1 MVSKLFI
8 VCGYLLEYMFASSF
22 GALIRSSN
30 GGIFIAEDTAYSPNN
45 FNVFLIMMCGIVN
58 GIFNGVFHG
67 LTKYPVAPAI
77 DAFTKDCSST
87 VRSVVETITTIFC
100 VYFRDT
106 FANHFQLSMLKKFKI
121 DNNSNNDNNTNN
133 MQDQDETKQMETMDY
148 HEFNHNDGH
157 DSILGDGD
165 NVTVIREATGI
176 TGVSSIAAPPLLD
189 VY

>member
-45 FNVFLIMMCGIVN
+45 FNVFLIIMCGIVN
-58 GIFNGVFHG
+58 GIFNGVFDG

-77 DAFTKDCSST
+77 DAFTKYCSSS

-106 FANHFQLSMLKKFKI
+106 LSLTAVAATINNQTFDTLAKHFQLSMLKKLKI
-121 DNNSNNDNNTNN
+121 DNNNNIHN
-133 MQDQDETKQMETMDY
+133 MQDQDETKQMEAIGRY
-148 HEFNHNDGH
+148 R
-157 DSILGDGD
+157 L
-165 NVTVIREATGI
+165 
-176 TGVSSIAAPPLLD
+176 P
-189 VY
+189 